1 MVKEKFIY
9 WQENDFWIG
18 YFEEYPEYRT
28 QGLTLDELKENLKD
42 IYNDI
47 VSGKVENI
55 KRVGVLDIA

>member
-1 MVKEKFIY
+1 MTKEKFIY

-47 VSGKVENI
+47 VSGKVENV

>member
-1 MVKEKFIY
+1 MTKEKFIY